1 MPQTARDSILASI
14 RLGVGVPEDY
24 TVFDTELIM
33 DINSA
38 FMVLYQLGVGDSPFQ
53 ITCEDEKW
61 SDYVSLEDN
70 LEGVKLYI
78 RDSVKLM
85 FDPPMNS
92 FLVDLLERRKKEFEW
107 RINVQVD
114 PGKEVQDESI

>member
-1 MPQTARDSILASI
+1 MPQTAQDSILATI

-38 FMVLYQLGVGDSPFQ
+38 FMVLYQLGVGDAPFQ
-53 ITCEDEKW
+53 ITGEDEVW
-61 SDYVSLEDN
+61 SSYIALSDN
-70 LEGVKLYI
+70 LEGVKTYI

-114 PGKEVQDESI
+114 PGEGV